1 MAANF
6 DSSVLFICL
15 GNICRSP
22 IAEAVFRKLLQ
33 EKGLL
38 DKWQVDSAAIG
49 PWHVGSKPDSRALSV
64 LKQNNIETT
73 HRARQI
79 EESDFHKFEFIF
91 GMDEENM
98 SDLKRLAPP
107 DSKAKLL
114 LLGSYDPSGEL
125 KIEDPYYTKGEK
137 AFHKTLEHC
146 TRSCESFLNAV
157 INKKI

>member
-1 MAANF
+1 MAATF
-6 DSSVLFICL
+6 DRSVLFICL

-22 IAEAVFRKLLQ
+22 IAEAVFRKLLK

-38 DKWQVDSAAIG
+38 DKWLVDSAAIG
-49 PWHVGSKPDSRALSV
+49 SWHVGSKPDSRAISV
-64 LKQNNIETT
+64 LKQNNIETN

-107 DSKAKLL
+107 DSKAKLQ
-114 LLGSYDPSGEL
+114 LLGSFDPHGEL
-125 KIEDPYYTKGEK
+125 KIKDPYYTKGEK
-137 AFHKTLEHC
+137 AFHTTFEHC
-146 TRSCESFLNAV
+146 TRACESFLNAV
-157 INKKI
+157 ITKNS